1 MVWCCWG
8 KVINSEQSF
17 QKAYS
22 NEETSRLVS
31 TKDIAAQ
38 MNDVQKSFVEALK
51 PAVVS
56 VSKKTGIVPSV
67 ILAQA
72 ILESAWGTSK
82 LAKEA
87 NNLFGIKVG
96 QNWQGETFEV
106 ETREVRNGTSVTEKA
121 SFRSYKSVADSVT
134 DYGNFFTSTP
144 WRTKN
149 YQEFR
154 TATNYVDAANALQK
168 SGYATDPQ
176 YGEKIKSVIERYA
189 LNKLDS

>member
-1 MVWCCWG
+1 
-8 KVINSEQSF
+8 
-17 QKAYS
+17 
-22 NEETSRLVS
+22 
-31 TKDIAAQ
+31 

-154 TATNYVDAANALQK
+154 IATNYVDAANALQK

-176 YGEKIKSVIERYA
+176 YSEKIKSVIERYA

>member
-1 MVWCCWG
+1 
-8 KVINSEQSF
+8 
-17 QKAYS
+17 
-22 NEETSRLVS
+22 
-31 TKDIAAQ
+31 
-38 MNDVQKSFVEALK
+38 MNDVQKSFVETLK
-51 PAVVS
+51 PAAIS
-56 VSKKTGIVPSV
+56 VSKKTGILPSI

-87 NNLFGIKVG
+87 NNLFGIKAG
-96 QNWQGETFEV
+96 QNWQGDIFEV

-121 SFRSYKSVADSVT
+121 SFRAYKSVADSVT

-154 TATNYVDAANALQK
+154 VATNYVEAADALQK
-168 SGYATDPQ
+168 AGYATDPK
-176 YGEKIKSVIERYA
+176 YSEKLKSVIERFV
-189 LNKLDS
+189 LNTLDA